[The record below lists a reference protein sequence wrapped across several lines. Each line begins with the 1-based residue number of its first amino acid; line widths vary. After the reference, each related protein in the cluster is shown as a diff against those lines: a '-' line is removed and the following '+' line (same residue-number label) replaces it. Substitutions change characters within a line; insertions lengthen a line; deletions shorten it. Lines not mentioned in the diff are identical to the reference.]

1 MLLIRHARHGDYGRV
16 LSGRGSGAVLSD
28 EGVGEAKRMAVRLRG
43 QDIDA
48 VHVSPQARAVQTGAI
63 VAAVLGLGV
72 EEVSALDEID
82 FGGWTGRSFDALGPD
97 PAWQAWNAARGAA
110 CPPGGETQGAA
121 TARAVAHVEG
131 IAARGGTIAC
141 VSHCDIIRGVVAH
154 YLGLGF
160 DNLLRFDID
169 AASVSRL
176 VVGARGARVTGLND
190 TGAYE
195 VG

>member
-1 MLLIRHARHGDYGRV
+1 
-16 LSGRGSGAVLSD
+16 
-28 EGVGEAKRMAVRLRG
+28 MAVRLAG
-43 QDIDA
+43 QGIDA

-63 VAAVLGLGV
+63 VAAALGLAV
-72 EEVSALDEID
+72 EEVAALDEID

-97 PAWQAWNAARGAA
+97 PAWQAWNAARGSA
-110 CPPGGETQGAA
+110 CPPGGETQSAA

-131 IAARGGTIAC
+131 LGRRGGTIAC

-176 VVGARGARVTGLND
+176 VVGAWGARVTGMNEMGLNEMGLND
-190 TGAYE
+190 